1 MRGAAHRARAEAAA
15 AQLARRLRALPSQ
28 GRGGG
33 RARLRRL
40 RLVLVRDLAAREQ
53 LLLLLLLAVLLL
65 CCGGAAASGAASCPV
80 GIGSLVSGASGRYH
94 GPYSPCSGVLHTRSP
109 PASRASSGSSLPR
122 CLGHGD
128 ACCTS
133 SFTSSSA
140 KSEPRASRPPR
151 PRTQS
156 IKGARQRLPHP
167 PPNAD
172 GVAVVLHVE
181 GEQRRLEDGGVAL
194 HRVADR
200 VTDGKALGDLGSLE
214 GGVEDGGGAL
224 RRSDERAAARAWP
237 VALTTAVRKA
247 PGYERIVCRSPG
259 LRL

>member
-1 MRGAAHRARAEAAA
+1 MSLEPAG
-15 AQLARRLRALPSQ
+15 
-28 GRGGG
+28 
-33 RARLRRL
+33 
-40 RLVLVRDLAAREQ
+40 RLVPELKV
-53 LLLLLLLAVLLL
+53 
-65 CCGGAAASGAASCPV
+65 
-80 GIGSLVSGASGRYH
+80 
-94 GPYSPCSGVLHTRSP
+94 
-109 PASRASSGSSLPR
+109 
-122 CLGHGD
+122 
-128 ACCTS
+128 
-133 SFTSSSA
+133 
-140 KSEPRASRPPR
+140 
-151 PRTQS
+151 
-156 IKGARQRLPHP
+156 KGARQRLPHP
-167 PPNAD
+167 PPHAD